1 MKQWKD
7 ILCSW
12 IEGFNIVKISI
23 IPMAL
28 YGFNGIPIKLP
39 MTLLRELEK
48 IILNFI
54 WNRKVP
60 QLVKAILT
68 EKNKTGSITTS
79 DFKIYYKTMKKRA
92 WSWHMRTHTH
102 THTQRHIDQWHGTG
116 SPERNPKS
124 WLTNMKNEARIYN
137 GEKTVSSIILDEKTR
152 KLNVKKVF
160 PCNIEKYTQHVLKT

>member
-92 WSWHMRTHTH
+92 
-102 THTQRHIDQWHGTG
+102 
-116 SPERNPKS
+116 
-124 WLTNMKNEARIYN
+124 
-137 GEKTVSSIILDEKTR
+137 
-152 KLNVKKVF
+152 
-160 PCNIEKYTQHVLKT
+160 